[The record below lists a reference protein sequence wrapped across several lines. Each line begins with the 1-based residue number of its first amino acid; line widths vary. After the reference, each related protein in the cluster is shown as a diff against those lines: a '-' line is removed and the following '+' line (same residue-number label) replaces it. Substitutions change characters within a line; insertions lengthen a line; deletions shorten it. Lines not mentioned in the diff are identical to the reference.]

1 MRSLALVGLLALAA
15 AARAQAP
22 PVRPKPP
29 NGPMVSSLSFSPDGS
44 RLAVGVMTR
53 GWEGMVYVWDVAER
67 KHVAKFGPHGKRSIW
82 VAFAD
87 DGKKIVVAR
96 DELVAPFLD
105 PATGAKVGE
114 AGPFTAGV
122 QVVQPLTK
130 ERWLAVGDDG
140 TFWVWDDVADK
151 VVGKV
156 PTAQRPYGYAVS
168 PGGEWLFVGGEAGDR
183 LWDLKTGK
191 QVESFP
197 GHKGTYSQG
206 TFLSAD
212 RLLIGTNFGIHRLV
226 EVPSGKEL
234 FRFRNEGAQQGL
246 TYSAAAGMLAGRPFS
261 GLQVALTPLTL
272 RAPTDDEKRRVAALL
287 KECDSDDYPTREK
300 AAATLLELGP
310 AIEPLLRQATAD
322 GPSAEVRMRARVARE
337 GLLNKPKFQL
347 AGHTGFIRAMTFS
360 PDGKRFATGGQ
371 DGLVILWD
379 PATGKEVARFNA
391 AGE

>member
-1 MRSLALVGLLALAA
+1 
-15 AARAQAP
+15 
-22 PVRPKPP
+22 
-29 NGPMVSSLSFSPDGS
+29 
-44 RLAVGVMTR
+44 
-53 GWEGMVYVWDVAER
+53 
-67 KHVAKFGPHGKRSIW
+67 
-82 VAFAD
+82 
-87 DGKKIVVAR
+87 
-96 DELVAPFLD
+96 
-105 PATGAKVGE
+105 
-114 AGPFTAGV
+114 
-122 QVVQPLTK
+122 
-130 ERWLAVGDDG
+130 
-140 TFWVWDDVADK
+140 
-151 VVGKV
+151 
-156 PTAQRPYGYAVS
+156 
-168 PGGEWLFVGGEAGDR
+168 
-183 LWDLKTGK
+183 
-191 QVESFP
+191 
-197 GHKGTYSQG
+197 
-206 TFLSAD
+206 
-212 RLLIGTNFGIHRLV
+212 
-226 EVPSGKEL
+226 
-234 FRFRNEGAQQGL
+234 
-246 TYSAAAGMLAGRPFS
+246 MLAGRPFS